1 MKEHERGHTVD
12 KPIACDCCGKSYK
25 NAATLRVHKRM
36 HTRENLHQCNLCR
49 KVYTQAGGLEQHR
62 RTHTG
67 ERPFKCTH
75 CGKRFNQKGHLNEH
89 LARHT
94 EKIPFE
100 CDLCGEGFS
109 CKISLTKH
117 KETHTAEAPS
127 ETDEQKTV
135 RFSLRELLSNFTVET
150 TEQVSIMEDGTAQRK
165 STRFIS
171 HILDF
176 FLEPHSILAGEY
188 PVLISCYDINFSY
201 EQR

>member
-36 HTRENLHQCNLCR
+36 HTRENLCR

-62 RTHTG
+62 RTHNG

-75 CGKRFNQKGHLNEH
+75 SGKRFNQKGHLNEH

-109 CKISLTKH
+109 CKISLTEH
-117 KETHTAEAPS
+117 KETHTAKAPS

-150 TEQVSIMEDGTAQRK
+150 TEQVSIMEDETA
-165 STRFIS
+165 
-171 HILDF
+171 
-176 FLEPHSILAGEY
+176 
-188 PVLISCYDINFSY
+188 
-201 EQR
+201 

>member
-1 MKEHERGHTVD
+1 MVFFIGIFCFLYYLSSVEPALSGNFSIPFGWPLISQV
-12 KPIACDCCGKSYK
+12 
-25 NAATLRVHKRM
+25 
-36 HTRENLHQCNLCR
+36 
-49 KVYTQAGGLEQHR
+49 GGLEQHR

-67 ERPFKCTH
+67 KRPFKCTH

-135 RFSLRELLSNFTVET
+135 RFSLRELLSNGSNGFDHGRRNGVEEVDEVYIT
-150 TEQVSIMEDGTAQRK
+150 HSG
-165 STRFIS
+165 
-171 HILDF
+171 
-176 FLEPHSILAGEY
+176 FLSWAA
-188 PVLISCYDINFSY
+188 
-201 EQR
+201 